1 MAKRKIGST
10 ECVHA
15 GAGPCED
22 SSSITTP
29 IVHSAPFTFESTKD
43 LVELVEGRSVRRQP
57 EYGRMGNPTV
67 MCVERRLAALAG
79 AENALLFASGMA
91 AATTLF
97 LSVLKSGDHIVMTS
111 DSYQRTRDFA
121 AGFMKKFGVTATVVP
136 PTLESIEQAIG
147 PTTRVLFTET
157 PTNPYL
163 YVIDIEGMARLGR
176 ERGLLTVVDST
187 FATPVN
193 FRPLDFGADL
203 VVHSATKYLGGHND
217 LIAGVLAGSA
227 SLIEPVSELLVTLGG
242 ICDPNTAF
250 LLDRGIKTLAL
261 RVAKQNVN
269 GQAVAEFLESHSKV
283 SKVFYPGLESHP
295 HHAIAKE
302 LMSGFGGVVTFL
314 LNGDFEKTARLIDN
328 IKIPK
333 LGPSL
338 GGVESLVE
346 QAVIM
351 GYWDVPRKEREKMG
365 MYDNLVRLSL
375 GIEDVEDIIADLD
388 QALHKV

>member
-57 EYGRMGNPTV
+57 EYGRMGDPTV

-91 AATTLF
+91 TATTLF

-136 PTLESIEQAIG
+136 PT
-147 PTTRVLFTET
+147 
-157 PTNPYL
+157 
-163 YVIDIEGMARLGR
+163 
-176 ERGLLTVVDST
+176 
-187 FATPVN
+187 
-193 FRPLDFGADL
+193 
-203 VVHSATKYLGGHND
+203 
-217 LIAGVLAGSA
+217 
-227 SLIEPVSELLVTLGG
+227 
-242 ICDPNTAF
+242 
-250 LLDRGIKTLAL
+250 
-261 RVAKQNVN
+261 
-269 GQAVAEFLESHSKV
+269 
-283 SKVFYPGLESHP
+283 LESHP

-338 GGVESLVE
+338 GGV
-346 QAVIM
+346 
-351 GYWDVPRKEREKMG
+351 
-365 MYDNLVRLSL
+365 
-375 GIEDVEDIIADLD
+375 
-388 QALHKV
+388 